1 MFSPLR
7 KAPAAL
13 SLTPRNTDKGKAVA
27 YVDGPPPPL
36 GSLSEIRSAGAKA
49 SPDLQNSDWRRFKE
63 VGLLDEAAMER
74 RDRQELANK
83 VARLE
88 SEVKLPPFSK
98 FKETLELIVV
108 NNLLLCLCSFMITSI
123 TWGFC

>member
-36 GSLSEIRSAGAKA
+36 GSLSEIRSGGGAKT
-49 SPDLQNSDWRRFKE
+49 SPELQNADWRRFKE

-83 VARLE
+83 VDRLE
-88 SEVKLPPFSK
+88 AEVKPPPFSD
-98 FKETLELIVV
+98 FFDY
-108 NNLLLCLCSFMITSI
+108 CLDQKP
-123 TWGFC
+123 